1 MPTTADSPKC
11 FAEVGGRRL
20 LDWAV
25 AAFRENGIDD
35 IAFIGGYQID
45 KVRADYPEFTFRH
58 NHEWESNN
66 ILASLF
72 FAEDLMDQP
81 FISTYSDCLFR
92 PSVIAGLVESDHD
105 MSLSVDTE
113 WLRRYADRTDH
124 PPDDAEKVTVENGL
138 VTRVHRGIEE
148 REAHGEFTGVA
159 RFSAAGAARLR
170 EHFHLNRQQHSA
182 GEFSDGRTFQKAYL
196 IQLFQKMIEAGEDF
210 AHVDSPGGYI
220 EVDTQQDFDYARRHW
235 AAESAASRT

>member
-20 LDWAV
+20 VDWAV
-25 AAFRENGIDD
+25 ASFRENGVDD
-35 IAFIGGYQID
+35 IVFIGGYQID

-58 NHEWESNN
+58 NNEWESNN

-72 FAEDLMDQP
+72 FAADLMDQP
-81 FISTYSDCLFR
+81 FVCTYSDCLFR
-92 PSVIAGLVESDHD
+92 PSVIAGLLASQHD
-105 MSLSVDTE
+105 MALSVDTE

-138 VTRVHRGIEE
+138 VTKIHRGIAPED
-148 REAHGEFTGVA
+148 AHGEFTGVA
-159 RFSAAGAARLR
+159 RFSSTGAERLR
-170 EHFHLNRQQHSA
+170 QHFAENQQKFGA
-182 GEFSDGRTFQKAYL
+182 GEFADGRTFQKAYL

-220 EVDTQQDFDYARRHW
+220 EVDTQQDFDYARRNW